1 MGRTIIIN
9 ESQIEAIKESNEEVT
24 FFEFFNNAKD
34 FLRGLLE
41 DPINTKPNEFWK
53 KHGFNKSGLIKKLM
67 DANILDRSEKIKEY
81 PVTEATKME
90 SRYIVKYKVRKK
102 NFERKLHRLFS
113 SLFETNSVFKNEKI
127 LKDDIMNSKFGD
139 MYRQRGGIKE
149 EEGVGGG
156 DASGSQF
163 DGASSSNISASA
175 MYDVVVGDVQRRN
188 FYSDSLKRNKDSKN
202 NSISINRKEK

>member
-24 FFEFFNNAKD
+24 FFEFFNNVKD

-90 SRYIVKYKVRKK
+90 SKYIVKYKVRKK

-113 SLFETNSVFKNEKI
+113 SLFETNSVFKDEKI

-149 EEGVGGG
+149 EGEGGG
-156 DASGSQF
+156 DAGGSPF
-163 DGASSSNISASA
+163 AGATNANISASA
-175 MYDVVVGDVQRRN
+175 MFDVPVGGVQRRN